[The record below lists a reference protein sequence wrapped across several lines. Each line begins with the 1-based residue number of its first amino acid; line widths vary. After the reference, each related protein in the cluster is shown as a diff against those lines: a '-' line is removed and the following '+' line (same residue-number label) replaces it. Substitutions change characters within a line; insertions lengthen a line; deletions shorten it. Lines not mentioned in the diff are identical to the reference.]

1 MSTAGR
7 LMLLH
12 VLQVIPAREV
22 ALRVHVTEMAVSHW
36 RSGFCVPRLAT
47 RALLEAHCRIPAMLW
62 DVKRQSQR
70 RRVF

>member
-36 RSGFCVPRLAT
+36 RAGLCIPRPQT
-47 RALLEAHCRIPAMLW
+47 RELLEQHCRIPAALW
-62 DVKRQSQR
+62 GVKQQSRLR
-70 RRVF
+70 RPY